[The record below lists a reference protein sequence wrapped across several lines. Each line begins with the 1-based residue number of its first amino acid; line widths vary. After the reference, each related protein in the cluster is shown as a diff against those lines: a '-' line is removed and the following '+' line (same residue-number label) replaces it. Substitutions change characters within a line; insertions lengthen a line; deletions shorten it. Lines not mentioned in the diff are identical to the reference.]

1 MEEYREGRREAG
13 IDPTN
18 KINYSSCFSW
28 KGRAGRRRDPHVG
41 GNLPAFKLKAPHTQP
56 ALCRREPP
64 PGGRPVWT
72 RPPRS
77 PSTGARAQAA
87 PKGRG
92 RPGSVLCPDG
102 SGGGGGGGAERPH
115 SSCYRVRAG
124 FTAARRGGGF
134 LAFLSFVFGVC
145 ERLRG
150 LARRRWVGGGMGRGR
165 PCGGGGWQKC

>member
-1 MEEYREGRREAG
+1 MEGCRERWRQAG

-28 KGRAGRRRDPHVG
+28 KGRAGSRDPHVG
-41 GNLPAFKLKAPHTQP
+41 GNLPTFKFKAPLTQP
-56 ALCRREPP
+56 ALCRRESP

-72 RPPRS
+72 HSPRS

-87 PKGRG
+87 PKGRTS
-92 RPGSVLCPDG
+92 PGSVLCPDG
-102 SGGGGGGGAERPH
+102 SGRRGGGRGAERPYP
-115 SSCYRVRAG
+115 SCCRVLAG
-124 FTAARRGGGF
+124 FIPSRWGGGF
-134 LAFLSFVFGVC
+134 LAFLSFIFGVC
-145 ERLRG
+145 ERLRS